1 MFDPIE
7 AREFHRQ
14 APVIDLHADT
24 PKLLSELGYDLSIRH
39 HRKVPKRLNYANH
52 LDIPRMRDGGL
63 GAQMFGMWTIPYPQ
77 KGCAQGIHK
86 QLDALDAA
94 IDANPEA
101 LVRCVV
107 ASDIWRAHNN
117 GKIACLS
124 GIEGGHAL
132 EANIDNIDIF
142 ARRGVRYLGLLHF
155 SKNAIGTPAKGV
167 GKSGSGELTD
177 FGHNVIEELDRV
189 GMIVDLAH
197 INRRG
202 FFQALQVC
210 SKPVMVTHTGV
221 AGVHPHWRNI
231 DDEQIR
237 AVADA
242 GGCVGIIFARRF
254 LGGANIDAVCD
265 HLLHIINVAGTDVPS
280 LGSDFDGFV
289 IPPNGLE
296 DISCL
301 PDLTA
306 ALSARGLSEETL
318 LKLLSGNALRVL
330 AEVSPTAYWEQ
341 HGQDQTS
348 QNHSESATIEPRVE
362 PMSEDSE

>member
-1 MFDPIE
+1 MPLDPID
-7 AREFHRQ
+7 ARELHRQ

-24 PKLLSELGYDLSIRH
+24 PKLLSELGYDLAVRH
-39 HRKVPKRLNYANH
+39 ERRVPKRLNYANH
-52 LDIPRMRDGGL
+52 LDIPRMREGGL
-63 GAQMFGMWTIPYPQ
+63 GAQMFGMWTVPYPQ
-77 KGCAQGIHK
+77 SGCAAGIHK
-86 QLDALDAA
+86 QLDALERS
-94 IDANPEA
+94 IEANPDA

-107 ASDIWRAHNN
+107 ADDILSAHDES
-117 GKIACLS
+117 KIACLS

-132 EANIDNIDIF
+132 EATLENVEVF

-155 SKNAIGTPAKGV
+155 SRNGIGTPAKGV
-167 GKSGSGELTD
+167 GDKKDAGLTD
-177 FGHNVIEELDRV
+177 FGHAVIEELDRV
-189 GMIVDLAH
+189 GMIMDLAH
-197 INRRG
+197 INRCG
-202 FFQALQVC
+202 FFEAIEV
-210 SKPVMVTHTGV
+210 STKPMMVTHTGV

-254 LGGANIDAVCD
+254 LGGADIDAVCD
-265 HLLHIINVAGTDVPS
+265 HLLHIIDVAGVDVPA

-296 DISCL
+296 DVSCL

-306 ALSARGLSEETL
+306 ALSQRGVSDEDL

-330 AEVSPTAYWEQ
+330 A
-341 HGQDQTS
+341 D
-348 QNHSESATIEPRVE
+348 VE
-362 PMSEDSE
+362 PTSYWLEHGRP